1 MTDSKST
8 NEAMSFPPLTTQQRR
23 LLDTSEAIRTEPSD
37 RTDFLH
43 TVMCQVGLPR
53 RATDAKVF
61 ERQSGAF
68 SVLLQ
73 AGQIWNGRHWVDQP
87 LPYGTT
93 PRLVMVHVS
102 SEAIRTRNRR
112 VEIGDSMRQFLQ
124 VLGIGDGGG
133 PRGGYTTFRK
143 QMEALAACRLS
154 IGMTSGGRAV
164 TVDAKPIQR
173 FEAWLHT
180 DGDQQTLWPGY
191 LELSNEFYET
201 LQHHAVPL
209 DYRALSALKHSA
221 LALDV
226 YTWLAHRLCRVTS
239 PKETMLSWQNLR
251 DQFGQEYAHPK
262 DFKKE
267 FRAVLR
273 QVWLVYP
280 TARIEEV
287 IGGILLKPSPPPIAK
302 TSVSF
307 AMPRTPEPVDKSGA

>member
-1 MTDSKST
+1 VTDSKNT
-8 NEAMSFPPLTTQQRR
+8 IEANTFPPLTNQQRR
-23 LLDTSEAIRTEPSD
+23 LLDSSEAIRTEPPD

-53 RATDAKVF
+53 RATDTKVF
-61 ERQSGAF
+61 ERQSGTF
-68 SVLLQ
+68 SILLQ

-93 PRLVMVHVS
+93 PRLVMVHIS
-102 SEAIRTRNRR
+102 SEAIRTQNRR
-112 VEIGDSMRQFLQ
+112 VEIGNSMRQFLQ
-124 VLGIGDGGG
+124 ALGIGDGGG

-154 IGMTSGGRAV
+154 IGLTSGGRAV
-164 TVDAKPIQR
+164 TVDAKPIKR
-173 FEAWLHT
+173 FEAWLHN

-191 LELSNEFYET
+191 LELSNEFFET

-239 PKETMLSWQNLR
+239 PKGTMLSWQNLR
-251 DQFGQEYAHPK
+251 DQFGQEYASPK

-267 FRAVLR
+267 FRSVLR
-273 QVWLVYP
+273 QAWLVYP

-287 IGGILLKPSPPPIAK
+287 IGGILLKPSPPPIPK

-307 AMPRTPEPVDKSGA
+307 ALSRTLEGC

>member
-1 MTDSKST
+1 
-8 NEAMSFPPLTTQQRR
+8 MSFPPLTAQQRR
-23 LLDTSEAIRTEPSD
+23 LLDTSEAIRTEQPD

-93 PRLVMVHVS
+93 PRLVMVHIS
-102 SEAIRTRNRR
+102 SEAIRTKNRR

-124 VLGIGDGGG
+124 ALGIGDGGG

-239 PKETMLSWQNLR
+239 PKGTMLSWQNLR
-251 DQFGQEYAHPK
+251 DQFGQEYANPK

-302 TSVSF
+302 TSVSL
-307 AMPRTPEPVDKSGA
+307 ALPRKPEGCG